1 MKRPFLLILGTLFL
15 STGALADGVPPVT
28 VQLKER
34 EEGRFL
40 VQWRGPK
47 MLPARAIP
55 SPVLPETCLN
65 LSRPV
70 LHEAAA
76 TATLRWSVQC
86 GPDGLVGARIGV
98 AGLDAR
104 RTDALLRIELS
115 DGRQIQSVLR
125 AGESFLTVPERM
137 SALAV
142 GSDYLRLGFEHI
154 LTGLD
159 HLLFVLGLVLLV
171 RGSRRILWTISAFT
185 LGHCV
190 TLSLAALGFVHV
202 PPAPIEALI
211 AASIFVVAVE
221 LARDAGTTG
230 RRSSPWV
237 MAIAFGLLHGL
248 GFAGALAQVGMP
260 AGEIPLALFSFNVG
274 IELGQLLFVA
284 GILVARSTLAA
295 IPIRWPRVAAQIPAY
310 AIGTFA
316 AFWVLERVSA
326 LL

>member
-1 MKRPFLLILGTLFL
+1 MSARRRPVLGLTRATLVVCLAVVGIL
-15 STGALADGVPPVT
+15 AGVPCVWAHP
-28 VQLKER
+28 LDPSLLELR
-34 EEGRFL
+34 ESDTGEVL
-40 VQWRGPK
+40 VLWRTPLARLGD
-47 MLPARAIP
+47 PAGAALT
-55 SPVLPETCLN
+55 PVLPETCLN

-70 LHEAAA
+70 LHQAAA

-171 RGSRRILWTISAFT
+171 RGSRRVLWTITAFT

-202 PPAPIEALI
+202 PPAPTEALI
-211 AASIFVVAVE
+211 AASIFVVAVG
-221 LARDAGTTG
+221 LTRDAGTTE
-230 RRSSPWV
+230 RRSSPWI

-260 AGEIPLALFSFNVG
+260 AGDSIVMDGLFR
-274 IELGQLLFVA
+274 Q
-284 GILVARSTLAA
+284 
-295 IPIRWPRVAAQIPAY
+295 
-310 AIGTFA
+310 
-316 AFWVLERVSA
+316 
-326 LL
+326 